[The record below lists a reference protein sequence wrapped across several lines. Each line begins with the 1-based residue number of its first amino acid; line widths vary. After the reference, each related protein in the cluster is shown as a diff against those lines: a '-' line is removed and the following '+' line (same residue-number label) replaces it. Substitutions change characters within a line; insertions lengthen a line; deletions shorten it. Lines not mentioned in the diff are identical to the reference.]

1 MFTTFSLTYPMACW
15 YGFTRPIPRRL
26 HTQIL
31 CDEGEDGTYI
41 RYLIKFQSKNF
52 ALETW
57 IMEKIEFLNV

>member
-41 RYLIKFQSKNF
+41 RYLTKF
-52 ALETW
+52 
-57 IMEKIEFLNV
+57 